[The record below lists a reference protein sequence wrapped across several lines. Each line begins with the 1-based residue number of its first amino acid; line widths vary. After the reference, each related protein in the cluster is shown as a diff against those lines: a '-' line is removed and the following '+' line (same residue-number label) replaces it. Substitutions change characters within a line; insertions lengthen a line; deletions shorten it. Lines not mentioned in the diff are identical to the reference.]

1 MEEKKNKTYAGQVA
15 DIARKD
21 VHLSFTDRLSRM
33 TEEEGDPFLNIFSA
47 KSIYLARISHFDQG
61 DNNKPAGLKQ
71 SLVANI
77 PLKDLLMIKKRTD
90 CAEDLMFR
98 ASFEKV
104 EMPKQAQSQSA
115 GQSVSPAFTPLRM
128 GGEHLKGKAPG
139 DILLSAQNLGQAIGM
154 LQKQLQWLK
163 SHLGQYPQNQS
174 DVDAIEDALNCQSMG
189 VLASMKPDADAV
201 PEMDSVPAGQYI
213 IYKTPVKHQKSVDK
227 RTGKNNCY
235 SIEISCLPDKDQP
248 YRVQIMNCL
257 APLKQMANGLKPIDM
272 KNAEDIKKEYV
283 DLTEAEWLYVLDR
296 LDENMRMT
304 RAMWYPTLRK
314 LDEANRWSPNN
325 GNQNG
330 NQAGNMP
337 GQAYGNGYRG
347 PQSGV
352 MPPYGR

>member
-1 MEEKKNKTYAGQVA
+1 
-15 DIARKD
+15 
-21 VHLSFTDRLSRM
+21 
-33 TEEEGDPFLNIFSA
+33 
-47 KSIYLARISHFDQG
+47 
-61 DNNKPAGLKQ
+61 
-71 SLVANI
+71 
-77 PLKDLLMIKKRTD
+77 
-90 CAEDLMFR
+90 
-98 ASFEKV
+98 
-104 EMPKQAQSQSA
+104 
-115 GQSVSPAFTPLRM
+115 
-128 GGEHLKGKAPG
+128 
-139 DILLSAQNLGQAIGM
+139 
-154 LQKQLQWLK
+154 
-163 SHLGQYPQNQS
+163 
-174 DVDAIEDALNCQSMG
+174 MG

-257 APLKQMANGLKPIDM
+257 APLKQTANGLKPIDM
-272 KNAEDIKKEYV
+272 KNAEEIKKEYV

>member
-1 MEEKKNKTYAGQVA
+1 
-15 DIARKD
+15 
-21 VHLSFTDRLSRM
+21 
-33 TEEEGDPFLNIFSA
+33 
-47 KSIYLARISHFDQG
+47 
-61 DNNKPAGLKQ
+61 
-71 SLVANI
+71 
-77 PLKDLLMIKKRTD
+77 
-90 CAEDLMFR
+90 
-98 ASFEKV
+98 
-104 EMPKQAQSQSA
+104 
-115 GQSVSPAFTPLRM
+115 
-128 GGEHLKGKAPG
+128 
-139 DILLSAQNLGQAIGM
+139 
-154 LQKQLQWLK
+154 
-163 SHLGQYPQNQS
+163 
-174 DVDAIEDALNCQSMG
+174 
-189 VLASMKPDADAV
+189 
-201 PEMDSVPAGQYI
+201 
-213 IYKTPVKHQKSVDK
+213 
-227 RTGKNNCY
+227 
-235 SIEISCLPDKDQP
+235 
-248 YRVQIMNCL
+248 MNCL